1 MKLKIIFTAAFCLI
15 AGALAVSAQ
24 QKTDYSG
31 SWTLDVSKSKLSERS
46 PVESMTMDVTQ
57 TDNDISVDTKT
68 VRKPRPE
75 GEGRG
80 GGMGRPGGGMG
91 GGMMGGGDAKRTY
104 TLDGKESDGGD
115 ISLKAKTEKDGKLKL
130 TQSRNIETPMGSIN
144 VKTVETWQL
153 TDEGKTLKVVR
164 ETETPRGSQT
174 SEMIFTKN

>member
-1 MKLKIIFTAAFCLI
+1 
-15 AGALAVSAQ
+15 
-24 QKTDYSG
+24 
-31 SWTLDVSKSKLSERS
+31 
-46 PVESMTMDVTQ
+46 
-57 TDNDISVDTKT
+57 
-68 VRKPRPE
+68 
-75 GEGRG
+75 
-80 GGMGRPGGGMG
+80 MG
-91 GGMMGGGDAKRTY
+91 GGMMGRGDAKRTY
-104 TLDGKESDGGD
+104 TLDGKESDDGD

>member
-1 MKLKIIFTAAFCLI
+1 MASFCLI

-80 GGMGRPGGGMG
+80 GGMG
-91 GGMMGGGDAKRTY
+91 
-104 TLDGKESDGGD
+104 
-115 ISLKAKTEKDGKLKL
+115 
-130 TQSRNIETPMGSIN
+130 
-144 VKTVETWQL
+144 
-153 TDEGKTLKVVR
+153 
-164 ETETPRGSQT
+164 
-174 SEMIFTKN
+174 